1 MSSPVIAAL
10 RVVLVVIG
18 LGAVVLQL
26 VLVPE
31 LAREAADGD
40 ARLVPAIAPYAVA
53 GIALVV
59 CVQVVLVCT
68 WMLLRRVQHGAIFER
83 SALRWVDGIVA
94 AAALATTI
102 VLALTVHL
110 LAVVGT
116 GGPGVL
122 LVLLC
127 LLVGGVAATLLML
140 VMRGLLVGASG
151 LRSELAEVV

>member
-1 MSSPVIAAL
+1 MSPSLITAV
-10 RVVLVVIG
+10 RVVLVVIAVGALG
-18 LGAVVLQL
+18 LQV

-40 ARLVPAIAPYAVA
+40 PRLVPAIAPYAVA
-53 GIALVV
+53 GIALVA
-59 CVQVVLVCT
+59 CVEIVLVCT
-68 WMLLRRVQHGAIFER
+68 WMLLRRVQRGAIFER
-83 SALRWVDGIVA
+83 SALRWVDGIVVA
-94 AAALATTI
+94 VALATAI
-102 VLALTVHL
+102 VLALTMHL

-127 LLVGGVAATLLML
+127 LLVGGVAGSLLML
-140 VMRGLLVGASG
+140 VMRGLLVNAAG